1 MKQTMAVLLLIASCG
16 CADKLIVLA
25 AASTTDAMNEIG
37 TLFSKTSG
45 HTVQFSFASS
55 GALARQIQSGAPV
68 DLFLSANEKWMDELG
83 GRFVDDSTRIDL
95 LKNRLVMIVP
105 AGRMPPEYR
114 NVNTEPQSAEGNRL
128 RSSEFLVRHSAV
140 PGFRLA
146 VGNMKS
152 VPAGM
157 YARQVLEK
165 QGLLATL
172 QSHLVSCDSVRN
184 VLFFVERGEVDAG
197 IVYSTD
203 ANVSKRV
210 EVVSVFPE
218 ELHDPIRY
226 PVAVCRASKD
236 PGLARAF
243 LEFLQSPAAGEV
255 FERYGFI
262 RNIEERDQN
271 N

>member
-1 MKQTMAVLLLIASCG
+1 MKKIKFRMIAAGLLVASFVH
-16 CADKLIVLA
+16 AEKLTVLA

-37 TLFSKTSG
+37 TLFRKTHG

-68 DLFLSANEKWMDELG
+68 DLFLSANEKWMDTLAS
-83 GRFVDDSTRIDL
+83 VDRIHSATRIDL
-95 LKNRLVMIVP
+95 LKNRLVLIIPKGRDAVTLDHTFK
-105 AGRMPPEYR
+105 GRM
-114 NVNTEPQSAEGNRL
+114 
-128 RSSEFLVRHSAV
+128 
-140 PGFRLA
+140 A

-203 ANVSKRV
+203 AQISKHVS
-210 EVVSVFPE
+210 VVSEFPE
-218 ELHDPIRY
+218 ELHDPICY
-226 PVAVCRASKD
+226 PVAVCRASRN
-236 PGLARAF
+236 PELARAF